1 MAINK
6 DDFTKKIEELY
17 KIYEINYKEFS
28 DKLYS
33 IVNDDDWS
41 FVIKVV
47 AIIESTLTKLLL
59 EKSGDIKFTKLFESI
74 SVSRKMDLLFELGL
88 CTSEGKTFIKYL
100 LKLRNKLAH
109 DPDELD
115 FNFEKF
121 IKELNKTQRN
131 ELLKSINISK
141 NNKYNDSYRKLI
153 FEDTKNAIWINILP
167 LLLVFDF
174 TRETLKMEK
183 ELEELSAVKTEEIL
197 EKIAPELFIRPNVGK
212 LKKRL

>member
-1 MAINK
+1 
-6 DDFTKKIEELY
+6 
-17 KIYEINYKEFS
+17 
-28 DKLYS
+28 
-33 IVNDDDWS
+33 
-41 FVIKVV
+41 
-47 AIIESTLTKLLL
+47 LLL

-141 NNKYNDSYRKLI
+141 KNKYNDSYRKLI